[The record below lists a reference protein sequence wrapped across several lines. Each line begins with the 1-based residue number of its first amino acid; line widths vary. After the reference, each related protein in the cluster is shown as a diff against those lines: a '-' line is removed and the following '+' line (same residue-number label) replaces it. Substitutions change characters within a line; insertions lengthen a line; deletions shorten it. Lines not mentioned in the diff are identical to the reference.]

1 MEPRYATP
9 RDIPDYLLDLQ
20 ADDRVSALEARRI
33 IFEALKRTAER
44 GDECPNFEILNELC
58 NYSSS
63 SSSPYQV
70 RQLEA
75 SGKISVIRYQRSRV
89 VEITSTGHRTKASRE
104 TLPHWRAR
112 GSIQRVAEGA

>member
-44 GDECPNFEILNELC
+44 GDICPTTEMLITLC
-58 NYSSS
+58 NLEALSTGVYH
-63 SSSPYQV
+63 V

-75 SGKISVIRYQRSRV
+75 RGRITVVRHQRSRV
-89 VEITSTGHRTKASRE
+89 VSITATGHSTQPSTE

-112 GSIQRVAEGA
+112 GSIQRAAEGG